1 MEEENMRISQPLR
14 LLGLAAVALCAALV
28 AGCGSSGT
36 NSAKTGGATPQTKNK
51 GAQQNGAAGSI
62 ASVCGTKPLV
72 VGYLKSVGGN
82 SWVTQSAAE
91 FKDEASKCP
100 NVKKAM
106 FSQAINDQQK
116 AISDI
121 NSFVAQGVNVLVISA
136 DYGAPELP
144 AIRKATQAGVKVV
157 TILGNAG
164 GAPGTDFVDSVVF
177 DTQWIGQ
184 QWATFLHQQL
194 PKGGKV
200 AYLGG
205 TPGNETST
213 AFYAG
218 VSSALKAYPNLKWV
232 TKTWIPT
239 DWDPAKKQK
248 AMTGLLAKNG
258 RIDAVVTDFNGT
270 DTGIL
275 PAYKSAG
282 MKPPV
287 MASITPNNAI
297 GCQWQK
303 TPYPLMT
310 MGQTSSM
317 PRLALRLGLAA
328 ANGKTDSEAD
338 KLRPEPLVF
347 APGGKQAPCNSKY
360 PPDADLTAN
369 LSAAQLNAIFKG

>member
-1 MEEENMRISQPLR
+1 LI
-14 LLGLAAVALCAALV
+14 GLAAAVLSASVA
-28 AGCGSSGT
+28 AGCGSSGGD
-36 NSAKTGGATPQTKNK
+36 NGSANGAAPKSKNAS
-51 GAQQNGAAGSI
+51 AQQTGAAGSI
-62 ASVCGTKPLV
+62 ASLCGNKPLV

-91 FKDEASKCP
+91 FKDEAKKCP
-100 NVKKAM
+100 NIKKAM
-106 FSQAINDQQK
+106 FSEAINDQQK

-121 NSFVAQGVNVLVISA
+121 NSFVSQGVNVLVISA

-157 TILGNAG
+157 TVLGNAG
-164 GAPGTDFVDSVVF
+164 GTPGTDFANSVVF
-177 DTQWIGQ
+177 DTSWIGK
-184 QWATFLHQQL
+184 QWAEYLHKKL
-194 PKGGKV
+194 PNGGKV

-218 VSSALKAYPNLKWV
+218 VNEAMKAYPNLKWA
-232 TKTWIPT
+232 TKSWTAT

-275 PAYKSAG
+275 PAYKNAG
-282 MKPPV
+282 MKPPIV
-287 MASITPNNAI
+287 TSITPNNAI

-310 MGQTSSM
+310 MGGTSSLT
-317 PRLALRLGLAA
+317 RLALRLGLAA
-328 ANGKTDSEAD
+328 HNGTKDNEGGS
-338 KLRPEPLVF
+338 LRPKPLVF
-347 APGGKQAPCNSKY
+347 EPGGTKAPCNTKY

-369 LSAAQLNAIFKG
+369 LTAAQLSSIFKS

>member
-1 MEEENMRISQPLR
+1 MRISQPVR
-14 LLGLAAVALCAALV
+14 LFGLAVAVLCASTA
-28 AGCGSSGT
+28 AGCGSSDT
-36 NSAKTGGATPQTKNK
+36 NTTSGSAPKSKNTS
-51 GAQQNGAAGSI
+51 AQQNGAVGSI
-62 ASVCGTKPLV
+62 SALCGSKPMV

-100 NVKKAM
+100 NIKKAM
-106 FSQAINDQQK
+106 FSEAINDQQK

-164 GAPGTDFVDSVVF
+164 GTPGTDFTNSVIF
-177 DTQWIGQ
+177 DTKWIGQ
-184 QWATFLHQQL
+184 QWADYLHKKL
-194 PKGGKV
+194 PNGGKL

-213 AFYAG
+213 SFYKG
-218 VSSALKAYPNLKWV
+218 VNDALKAYPNLKWA
-232 TKTWIPT
+232 TKTWTPT

-258 RIDAVVTDFNGT
+258 KIDAVVTDFNGT

-287 MASITPNNAI
+287 VVSITPNNAI

-328 ANGKTDSEAD
+328 ANGKSDSEGGN
-338 KLRPEPLVF
+338 LRPKPLVF
-347 APGGKQAPCNSKY
+347 EPGGAKAPCNPKY

-369 LSAAQLNAIFKG
+369 LSAAQLSSIFKS

>member
-1 MEEENMRISQPLR
+1 MRFSQPLR
-14 LLGLAAVALCAALV
+14 GSLVVALAALV
-28 AGCGSSGT
+28 MAGCGSSDDGGT
-36 NSAKTGGATPQTKNK
+36 SSGATPQTKSK
-51 GAQQNGAAGSI
+51 GAQESGATGDIVA
-62 ASVCGTKPLV
+62 VCGSKALT

-91 FKDEASKCP
+91 FKAEAKKCP
-100 NVKKAM
+100 NIKQAM
-106 FSQAINDQQK
+106 FSEAINDQQK

-121 NSFVAQGVNVLVISA
+121 NSFVSQGVKVLVISA

-164 GAPGTDFVDSVVF
+164 GTPGTDFVDSVVF
-177 DTQWIGQ
+177 DTDWIGK
-184 QWATFLHQQL
+184 QWAEYLHKEL
-194 PKGGKV
+194 PDGGKV

-218 VSSALKAYPNLKWV
+218 VSSAMKAYPNLKWA
-232 TKTWIPT
+232 TKTWTPT

-303 TPYPLMT
+303 TPYPLIT

-317 PRLALRLGLAA
+317 TRLALRLGLAA
-328 ANGKTDSEAD
+328 ENGADSSEAS
-338 KLRPEPLVF
+338 KLRPKPLIF
-347 APGGKQAPCNSKY
+347 QPGGEKAPCDKKY

-369 LSAAQLNAIFKG
+369 LTAAQLNAIFKK

>member
-1 MEEENMRISQPLR
+1 MRLTQPVR
-14 LLGLAAVALCAALV
+14 LFALLLVGLAGIVV
-28 AGCGSSGT
+28 AGCGSSS
-36 NSAKTGGATPQTKNK
+36 NTGSNATAGAPKTKNK
-51 GAQQNGAAGSI
+51 GTQQSGAVGSI
-62 ASVCGTKPLV
+62 SSLCGSKPLT

-82 SWVTQSAAE
+82 SWVLQSAAE
-91 FKDEASKCP
+91 FKAEAGKCP
-100 NVKKAM
+100 NIKKAL

-121 NSFVAQGVNVLVISA
+121 NSFVAQGVKVLVISA

-144 AIRKATQAGVKVV
+144 AIRKATQAGTKVV

-164 GAPGTDFVDSVVF
+164 GTPGTDFVDSVVF
-177 DTQWIGQ
+177 DTDWIGK
-184 QWATFLHQQL
+184 QWADYLHKKL
-194 PKGGKV
+194 PNGGK
-200 AYLGG
+200 AIYLGG

-218 VSSALKAYPNLKWV
+218 VSSALKAYPNIKWV
-232 TKTWIPT
+232 TNSWVPT
-239 DWDPAKKQK
+239 DWDPAKKQQ
-248 AMTGLLAKNG
+248 AMTAALAKNG

-287 MASITPNNAI
+287 VVSITPNNAI

-317 PRLALRLGLAA
+317 TRLALRLGLAA
-328 ANGKTDSEAD
+328 ENGLSDPEAD
-338 KLRPEPLVF
+338 KLRPTPLVYE
-347 APGGKQAPCNSKY
+347 PGGTKAPCNSAY

-369 LSAAQLNAIFKG
+369 LTPAQLTTLFKK

>member
-1 MEEENMRISQPLR
+1 MRFSRPIR
-14 LLGLAAVALCAALV
+14 LSGSLVVALAALV
-28 AGCGSSGT
+28 IAGCGSSDDSST
-36 NSAKTGGATPQTKNK
+36 SSGATPQTKSK
-51 GAQQNGAAGSI
+51 GAQQSGAAGDI
-62 ASVCGTKPLV
+62 AAVCGSKPLT

-91 FKDEASKCP
+91 FKAEAKKCP
-100 NVKKAM
+100 NIKQAM
-106 FSQAINDQQK
+106 FSEAINDQQK

-121 NSFVAQGVNVLVISA
+121 NSFVSQGVKVLVISA

-164 GAPGTDFVDSVVF
+164 GTPGTDFVDSVVF
-177 DTQWIGQ
+177 DTDWIGK
-184 QWATFLHQQL
+184 QWADYLHQQL
-194 PKGGKV
+194 PDGGKV

-218 VSSALKAYPNLKWV
+218 ISSAMKAYPNLKWV
-232 TKTWIPT
+232 TKTWTPT

-310 MGQTSSM
+310 MGETSSM
-317 PRLALRLGLAA
+317 TRLALRLGLAA
-328 ANGKTDSEAD
+328 ENGATDGEAS
-338 KLRPEPLVF
+338 KLRPKPLTF
-347 APGGKQAPCNSKY
+347 QPGGEKAPCNKKY

-369 LSAAQLNAIFKG
+369 LTAAELNAIFKK

>member
-1 MEEENMRISQPLR
+1 VEEDEMKFSRPGR
-14 LLGLAAVALCAALV
+14 LSGLITVALVAAGV
-28 AGCGSSGT
+28 AGCGSSGST
-36 NSAKTGGATPQTKNK
+36 SSSATPQTKNK
-51 GAQQNGAAGSI
+51 GAQVNGAAGDV
-62 ASVCGTKPLV
+62 ASVCGSKPLT

-91 FKDEASKCP
+91 FKDEATKCP
-100 NVKKAM
+100 NISKAL
-106 FSQAINDQQK
+106 FSEAINDQQK

-121 NSFVAQGVNVLVISA
+121 NSFVSQGVKVLVISA

-144 AIRKATQAGVKVV
+144 AIRKATKAGVKVV

-177 DTQWIGQ
+177 DTAWIGK
-184 QWATFLHQQL
+184 QWADYLHKQL
-194 PKGGKV
+194 PSGGKV

-218 VSSALKAYPNLKWV
+218 VSEAMKAYPNLKWA

-282 MKPPV
+282 KKPPV
-287 MASITPNNAI
+287 MVSITPNNAI

-328 ANGKTDSEAD
+328 HNGTTDSEASQ
-338 KLRPEPLVF
+338 LRPKPLVF
-347 APGGKQAPCNSKY
+347 QPGGTKAPCDTKY

-369 LSAAQLNAIFKG
+369 LTADQLNAIFKK